1 MSTRLIDLQNI
12 LKEQEILVGQI
23 THEKNSEKE
32 FFITKII
39 NIIKNL
45 LKASDHFQKKK
56 SHNNDTNEM
65 NVKDV
70 DDEDSMSEND
80 ILIFLSKFE
89 TTTTIVQDVVR
100 ITSTIDETDKTSLS
114 ALRIVIRGLIDSVR
128 QFQGIHVGNENI
140 EGLEAEIDNLGYS
153 ICTLDST
160 VNTLQDPIV
169 RSIDTIMSMNDTI
182 DELFTKINTM
192 SVLEKS
198 VTDIIEKV
206 SIMHNIDAKTIESV
220 NVMGNTVLTVEK
232 SVNDMSIAMARL
244 ESFDWKS
251 VESMHVMDDTLIVL
265 RESIAR
271 LDAIDVNTLDSMK
284 NMISTIDAMKINLQ
298 KLDSIDLSTIE
309 SINAIE
315 KTNADLKY
323 SIDFLKQMANK
334 NKDDLA
340 EFLLRFIK
348 YDDDIKRLDEK
359 DAVLDTK
366 TSSTLDLIHVI
377 EKSLAVLTKQQENI
391 QNTVQSLS
399 TDTDKLRQEI
409 HRLDAS
415 DIVLTDHLQ
424 KTDNT
429 ISSMD
434 KTMYVVGETIK
445 SLRDQDSKNEEHV
458 LLLERTVSDLSDLI
472 QKLDASDKRNITT
485 IGTLNNI
492 IDLSNTKINTLE
504 IIINRLEQHSTKV
517 LVVSIEKIE
526 KINKMLLTD
535 VEHLNI
541 CLRDYELRPDK
552 TKRKHSN

>member
-1 MSTRLIDLQNI
+1 
-12 LKEQEILVGQI
+12 
-23 THEKNSEKE
+23 
-32 FFITKII
+32 
-39 NIIKNL
+39 
-45 LKASDHFQKKK
+45 
-56 SHNNDTNEM
+56 
-65 NVKDV
+65 
-70 DDEDSMSEND
+70 
-80 ILIFLSKFE
+80 
-89 TTTTIVQDVVR
+89 
-100 ITSTIDETDKTSLS
+100 
-114 ALRIVIRGLIDSVR
+114 
-128 QFQGIHVGNENI
+128 
-140 EGLEAEIDNLGYS
+140 
-153 ICTLDST
+153 
-160 VNTLQDPIV
+160 
-169 RSIDTIMSMNDTI
+169 
-182 DELFTKINTM
+182 
-192 SVLEKS
+192 
-198 VTDIIEKV
+198 
-206 SIMHNIDAKTIESV
+206 
-220 NVMGNTVLTVEK
+220 
-232 SVNDMSIAMARL
+232 
-244 ESFDWKS
+244 
-251 VESMHVMDDTLIVL
+251 MDDTLIVL